1 MSVVNVELGAFGDN
15 IHNPEVAELNSR
27 TQQIDI
33 NSVPYND
40 LVEAN
45 PKDPRLADYDAENLF
60 MHNSCRLYYI
70 SGILD
75 VVPEVLSDGTG
86 NESDMATTLSV
97 ATEDGYVTV
106 NITNAPLASVNPYAL
121 ILIDGHEYTLGKLGV
136 VVDNSEDETTVTYDA
151 TKTVTL
157 NAINKAPRITI
168 NWGDGK
174 VECFKFPQ
182 RA

>member
-86 NESDMATTLSV
+86 NESDVATTLSV

-106 NITNAPLASVNPYAL
+106 NITSAPLASVNPYAL

>member
-1 MSVVNVELGAFGDN
+1 MSVVNIELGAFGDN

-27 TQQIDI
+27 TQQVDI

-45 PKDPRLADYDAENLF
+45 PNDPRLADYDAENLF
-60 MHNSCRLYYI
+60 THNSCRLYYI

-86 NESDMATTLSV
+86 EESDEATTLSV
-97 ATEDGYVTV
+97 VSENGYVTV
-106 NITNAPLASVNPYAL
+106 NITDAPLASVNPYA
-121 ILIDGHEYTLGKLGV
+121 IIQIEGHEYTLGKLGV
-136 VVDNSEDETTVTYDA
+136 IVDSEGEVTYDD

-168 NWGDGK
+168 NWGSGK

>member
-86 NESDMATTLSV
+86 NESDVATTLSV

>member
-45 PKDPRLADYDAENLF
+45 PRDSRLADYDAENLF

-86 NESDMATTLSV
+86 NESDVATTLSV
-97 ATEDGYVTV
+97 AAEDGYVTV
-106 NITNAPLASVNPYAL
+106 NITEAPLASVNPYAL

-136 VVDNSEDETTVTYDA
+136 VVDNSEGETTVTYDA

>member
-1 MSVVNVELGAFGDN
+1 MSEVNVELGAFGDN
-15 IHNPEVAELNSR
+15 IHNPVVAELNSR

-86 NESDMATTLSV
+86 NESDVATTLSV
-97 ATEDGYVTV
+97 ASEDGYVTV

-136 VVDNSEDETTVTYDA
+136 VVDSEGEVTYDA

-168 NWGDGK
+168 NWGEGK

>member
-45 PKDPRLADYDAENLF
+45 PNDPRLADYDAENLF

-86 NESDMATTLSV
+86 NESDVATTLSV
-97 ATEDGYVTV
+97 ASEDGYVTV
-106 NITNAPLASVNPYAL
+106 NITDAPLASVNPYAL
-121 ILIDGHEYTLGKLGV
+121 ILIDGREYTLGKLGV
-136 VVDNSEDETTVTYDA
+136 IVDSEGEVTYDA

>member
-86 NESDMATTLSV
+86 NESGVATTLSV

-136 VVDNSEDETTVTYDA
+136 VVDSKGEVTYDA

-168 NWGDGK
+168 NWGEGK

>member
-86 NESDMATTLSV
+86 NESDIATTLSV
-97 ATEDGYVTV
+97 VSENGYVTV

>member
-86 NESDMATTLSV
+86 NESDVATTLSV

-168 NWGDGK
+168 NWGEGK

>member
-86 NESDMATTLSV
+86 NESDVATTLSV

-136 VVDNSEDETTVTYDA
+136 VVDSKGEVTYDD